1 MGNKILSKIEI
12 TISKSE
18 EGFRERTV
26 TTNGNIVYKDSC
38 NSDFI
43 HAKNDFIFNFIS
55 RLTGN
60 QFENACDGSCNLC
73 KYFTMNRN
81 VVNL

>member
-18 EGFRERTV
+18 GGFLERTV
-26 TTNGNIVYKDSC
+26 TINGDVVYKDSC

-60 QFENACDGSCNLC
+60 QFEDACDGSCKLRELFSLLR
-73 KYFTMNRN
+73 KRR
-81 VVNL
+81 V

>member
-1 MGNKILSKIEI
+1 MENKILSKIEI
-12 TISKSE
+12 TISKSG

-26 TTNGNIVYKDSC
+26 TINGDIVYKDSC

-43 HAKNDFIFNFIS
+43 HDKNDFIFNFIS

-60 QFENACDGSCNLC
+60 QFEDTCDRSCKFCELFSLLR
-73 KYFTMNRN
+73 KRRI
-81 VVNL
+81 